1 MRARRERASGYCREP
16 DGGTSAD
23 RYRGGVK
30 VPAIVV
36 AALGL
41 VTAFVTVV
49 GGPALAGSKPS
60 YCKPAKAVRAKLVEA
75 GKAQNKELLSL
86 TDLPQGAAKRIDAK
100 VGEAAAALV
109 ALQAVAPKNWQSHLA
124 KELAYQR
131 AVKKVLKIPNSL
143 HNMLLSAEKTA
154 PPPNID
160 DAFNKL
166 TTTACGFYLDR

>member
-1 MRARRERASGYCREP
+1 MPSGHCREP
-16 DGGTSAD
+16 ERRYAAH
-23 RYRGGVK
+23 RYREAVK

-41 VTAFVTVV
+41 VTVLVNVV
-49 GGPALAGSKPS
+49 GGPASADSKPS

-86 TDLPQGAAKRIDAK
+86 TDLSQGATKRIDAK
-100 VGEAAAALV
+100 VGEAVAALV
-109 ALQAVAPKNWQSHLA
+109 ALQAAAPPNWQSHLA